1 MTFRLHPTIL
11 VVTQSKRRAK
21 TLEIST
27 LRKFR
32 MQIQRVFKQ
41 NAPVAAVR
49 RSGNSREF
57 DVMFALAARGHILYI
72 SCKQASTQQQHLGSN
87 CVYTLCCCDAI
98 AAADYT
104 KSVMQRE
111 RRRAINHGRKIRVS
125 LSFFLCFSV
134 DAVCEIISRSAIQ
147 RQHTAI
153 ISSPFAACAHIQQA
167 SQTMAAAAQNTRAPL
182 SALCMR

>member
-1 MTFRLHPTIL
+1 MFDIPNPETLLAGVFCSLKNDFQASSRNTF

-87 CVYTLCCCDAI
+87 CVYTL
-98 AAADYT
+98 
-104 KSVMQRE
+104 
-111 RRRAINHGRKIRVS
+111 
-125 LSFFLCFSV
+125 
-134 DAVCEIISRSAIQ
+134 
-147 RQHTAI
+147 
-153 ISSPFAACAHIQQA
+153 
-167 SQTMAAAAQNTRAPL
+167 
-182 SALCMR
+182 